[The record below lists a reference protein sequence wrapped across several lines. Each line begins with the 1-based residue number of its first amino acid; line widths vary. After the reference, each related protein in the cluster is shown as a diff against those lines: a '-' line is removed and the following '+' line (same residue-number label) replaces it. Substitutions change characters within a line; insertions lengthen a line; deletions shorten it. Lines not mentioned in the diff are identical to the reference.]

1 MTTATTETQEARAAA
16 FRRGDGLLAVAAS
29 GATEEGLGTRTEE
42 KRMDAWMEL
51 MKVLEEGGSSGPEA
65 QGETVR
71 RKKRTKVPGCVA
83 LVQGCALSEWRL
95 GAVQ

>member
-1 MTTATTETQEARAAA
+1 
-16 FRRGDGLLAVAAS
+16 
-29 GATEEGLGTRTEE
+29 
-42 KRMDAWMEL
+42 MDAWMEL

>member
-16 FRRGDGLLAVAAS
+16 FRRGLQAVAAS
-29 GATEEGLGTRTEE
+29 WTTKEGLGRRTEE

-65 QGETVR
+65 RGETVR
-71 RKKRTKVPGCVA
+71 RKRRAKVPRCVA
-83 LVQGCALSEWRL
+83 LAQGCALSEWRL